1 MTSGARGGDSRSW
14 QSAGPENMKS
24 VFTRIGN
31 SPTLSRVVPF
41 VVFLALTGCQDYFGE
56 AGRYWFYL
64 LKTAAAGWMLWGLRS
79 AIPEMQWRPTWEA
92 VLTGVVVFVVW
103 VGIDGWYLPLDELL
117 KKIAL
122 VGGEPGRPF
131 ARWNPHVQFGEGSVA
146 AWFFIVIRIT
156 GASLVVPLLEEVF
169 FRSFLY
175 RFLVRADF
183 LSVPLGRF
191 VLVPFVVTSV
201 FFGLEHREWLAG
213 ILCGLA
219 YQGLVCWKRRLG
231 DAIVAHAVTN
241 FLLGL
246 WVTSQG
252 AWQFW

>member
-1 MTSGARGGDSRSW
+1 
-14 QSAGPENMKS
+14 MKS
-24 VFTRIGN
+24 VLTRLGN
-31 SPTLSRVVPF
+31 SPTLARVVPF
-41 VVFLALTGCQDYFGE
+41 VVFVALTGFQDGFGE

-64 LKTAAAGWMLWGLRS
+64 LKTAVAAWLLWGLRF
-79 AIPEMQWRPTWEA
+79 AIPEMQWTPSWGA
-92 VLTGVVVFVVW
+92 VLAGVGVFVIW
-103 VGIDGWYLPLDELL
+103 VGIDGWYPPLGELL
-117 KKIAL
+117 KKL
-122 VGGEPGRPF
+122 GLMGGDPGRPP
-131 ARWNPHVQFGEGSVA
+131 AGWNPHTQFGEGSVA
-146 AWFFIVIRIT
+146 AWLFIVIRIA

-191 VLVPFVVTSV
+191 VWMPFLVTSV
-201 FFGLEHREWLAG
+201 LFGLEHREWLAG

-219 YQGLVCWKRRLG
+219 YQGLVCWKKRLG
-231 DAIVAHAVTN
+231 DAIVAHAITN

-246 WVTSQG
+246 WVVSRG